1 MSRGPTIRIN
11 NSQPFE
17 IWRDKRVKARE
28 RAARKLLRIRRRELR
43 RAAHTS
49 RQDARDRG
57 VTRYNG
63 HPCKFHPTCMT
74 RYVASGHCIECDRI
88 RADLRRMAAGTYGK
102 KGLRKVR
109 APRISGPRAP
119 FIVER
124 PAPSQKP
131 VNH

>member
-1 MSRGPTIRIN
+1 MSRGPSILIN
-11 NSQPFE
+11 NSQPVE
-17 IWRDKRVKARE
+17 IWRDKRVEARE

-74 RYVASGHCIECDRI
+74 RYVAPRSGRVK
-88 RADLRRMAAGTYGK
+88 A
-102 KGLRKVR
+102 
-109 APRISGPRAP
+109 
-119 FIVER
+119 R
-124 PAPSQKP
+124 PARSYFARRGLGRE
-131 VNH
+131 VNAHG